1 MKSCSG
7 TLFSILLVASLTASC
22 AETPIRGRSLPV
34 DQAIAQ
40 ATGEQPEIL
49 EAYGSPDQVR
59 ILLGGK
65 TRWIYCIDDSSYT
78 AVTFDSDA
86 RVLSIESFD
95 GRCERDA
102 KSAVESEES
111 ESPTQ

>member
-1 MKSCSG
+1 MA
-7 TLFSILLVASLTASC
+7 TILFPSLLAASLIVSC

-40 ATGEQPEIL
+40 ATGDQPEIL
-49 EAYGSPDQVR
+49 ETYGSPDQVR
-59 ILLGGK
+59 QLLGGK
-65 TRWIYCIDDSSYT
+65 TRWVYCIDDGSYT
-78 AVTFDSDA
+78 AVTFGSDT

-102 KSAVESEES
+102 EREVESEES
-111 ESPTQ
+111 DHKTQ